1 MAKTLGQALRE
12 RRIRLGETQESV
24 AYRIGCDIGTL
35 GRWERHRARVTS
47 CREALQA
54 YLGCDRQAFE
64 ELLLAQA
71 EAVERERRRR
81 ADPLFGE
88 TAAAQERPPEH
99 GSAVAEER
107 TAILDLDA
115 LLERGWK
122 LEEITRT
129 LLDID
134 CETVETLKP
143 EVQAAF
149 AWWNGIHSLYPG
161 FWRVLYRE
169 PRQILGYWLALPV
182 TAGGFERLLHGEVVD
197 SGLGSADL
205 EHIAVPGRYKLAFS
219 IFTLR
224 KRARTEEN
232 RVVLFRSFVGRLVE
246 LARAGIFFEEMVA
259 PAYSFEG
266 ERLCRL
272 LGMSEVGF
280 QQRPAPADHDHPSR
294 PAPIYH
300 LRLLPFP
307 RRGRIAH
314 QQELAALYA
323 EAPREE
329 ESASEQAD
337 LPRAAALR
345 AIWNSREMV
354 VARRRICEL
363 AEMGPVGTGGA
374 QAEVLGFFE
383 ELHHY
388 LQRGEI
394 SREFVWLRYG
404 CFIDLYYALLR
415 DTILAYQRE
424 FEDESWYAGFV
435 LLKRE
440 ADAHAIARRRRMPE
454 ARTIQRML
462 AEELER
468 TALLLSPDRRPG
480 G

>member
-12 RRIRLGETQESV
+12 RRIRRGETQESV
-24 AYRIGCDIGTL
+24 AYRLGCDIGTL

-54 YLGCDRQAFE
+54 YLGCDRRVFE

-81 ADPLFGE
+81 AGPLPGE
-88 TAAAQERPPEH
+88 TGAASEKQPAR
-99 GSAVAEER
+99 GSVRDEP

-115 LLERGWK
+115 LLERGWR

-134 CETVETLKP
+134 YETVETLKP
-143 EVQAAF
+143 EAQGAF
-149 AWWNGIHSLYPG
+149 AYWDEIHSLYPG

-182 TAGGFERLLHGEVVD
+182 TAQGFERLLHGEVVD

-205 EHIAVPGRYKLAFS
+205 EHVAVPGRYKLAFS

-224 KRARTEEN
+224 AQARTEEN
-232 RVVLFRSFVGRLVE
+232 RVALFRSFVGRLVE

-272 LGMSEVGF
+272 LGMTEVGF
-280 QQRPAPADHDHPSR
+280 QKRPAPADHDPPPR

-314 QQELAALYA
+314 QRELAALYA

-329 ESASEQAD
+329 TAIGQAD

-354 VARRRICEL
+354 LARRRICEL
-363 AEMGPVGTGGA
+363 AARGPVGTGGA

-383 ELHHY
+383 ELQHS
-388 LQRGEI
+388 LRRGEI

-404 CFIDLYYALLR
+404 CFIDLYYTLLR

-440 ADAHAIARRRRMPE
+440 ADAHAVAHGRRMPD
-454 ARTIQRML
+454 AGSIRRML
-462 AEELER
+462 AEELEL
-468 TALLLSPDRRPG
+468 TELLIGPDDSARRR
-480 G
+480 

>member
-1 MAKTLGQALRE
+1 MG
-12 RRIRLGETQESV
+12 
-24 AYRIGCDIGTL
+24 
-35 GRWERHRARVTS
+35 
-47 CREALQA
+47 
-54 YLGCDRQAFE
+54 
-64 ELLLAQA
+64 
-71 EAVERERRRR
+71 
-81 ADPLFGE
+81 
-88 TAAAQERPPEH
+88 
-99 GSAVAEER
+99 GSAVGETR

-115 LLERGWK
+115 LFARGWS
-122 LEEITRT
+122 LEEITHS

-134 CETVETLKP
+134 YETVESLKP
-143 EVQAAF
+143 GAQGAF
-149 AWWNGIHSLYPG
+149 AYRNEIHSLYPG
-161 FWRVLYRE
+161 FWRVLYEE

-182 TAGGFERLLHGEVVD
+182 TADGFERLRHGERVD
-197 SGLGSADL
+197 SALASADL
-205 EHIAVPGRYKLAFS
+205 EHIAVPGRYRLAFS

-224 KRARTEEN
+224 APARTEEN
-232 RVVLFRSFVGRLVE
+232 RVALFRSFVGRLVE

-259 PAYSFEG
+259 PAHSFEG

-272 LGMSEVGF
+272 LGMTEIGF
-280 QQRPAPADHDHPSR
+280 PEHPLPADRARPSG
-294 PAPIYH
+294 PPPIYH

-314 QQELAALYA
+314 QRELAALYA

-329 ESASEQAD
+329 TAGDQAD

-345 AIWNSREMV
+345 TIWNSREMV
-354 VARRRICEL
+354 LARRRICEL
-363 AEMGPVGTGGA
+363 AERGPVGTGGA

-383 ELHHY
+383 ELYHY

-404 CFIDLYYALLR
+404 SFIELYYILLR

-440 ADAHAIARRRRMPE
+440 ADAHALARRRRTPD
-454 ARTIQRML
+454 ARTIRRML

-468 TALLLSPDRRPG
+468 TALLLSPDRRPAG
-480 G
+480 